1 MSDAVTPQTAPQAES
16 PDTEGQDETLVE
28 TLQLERI
35 EENLFRGRSPDTRPG
50 RIFGGQ
56 VIAQSLLAAY
66 ETVETRHC
74 HSLHCY
80 FIRPGDPTVPIVFE
94 VDRSRDGGSFT
105 TRRVVAIQ
113 RGKQIFNLAASF
125 KDPEEGFSHQ
135 SDMPAGP
142 HWSEL
147 KDEAELMAE
156 FMKNAPEEAKRWM
169 RGPRPIEM
177 RSADARTYFMGGPKP
192 PEAQNWFRCRTP
204 IGDDAHMHQVILAY
218 ASDMNLLSTAMRPHG
233 VHWQTPGFQSA
244 SLDHAMWFHKPTDF
258 NQWHLYVHDSP
269 SASDGRGLIRGQ
281 IYAEDGT
288 LVASVAQEGLI
299 RMKAAKD

>member
-1 MSDAVTPQTAPQAES
+1 MTETPPVPE
-16 PDTEGQDETLVE
+16 TEAQDETLVE

-35 EENLFRGRSPDTRPG
+35 EENLFRGTSPDTQPG

-66 ETVETRHC
+66 ETVETRVC

-80 FIRPGDPTVPIVFE
+80 FIRPGDPTTPIVFE

-125 KDPEEGFSHQ
+125 KDAEEGFRHQ
-135 SDMPAGP
+135 APMPPGP
-142 HWSEL
+142 HWRDLPDQREVL
-147 KDEAELMAE
+147 AELM
-156 FMKNAPEEAKRWM
+156 KDAPEEAKRWLKRPM
-169 RGPRPIEM
+169 PIEM
-177 RSADARTYFMGGPKP
+177 RSQDARTYWMSGPKDP
-192 PEAQNWFRCRTP
+192 VAQNWFRCSTP

-244 SLDHAMWFHKPTDF
+244 SLDHAMWFHQPTDF

-269 SASDGRGLIRGQ
+269 SASDGRGLIRGS

-288 LVASVAQEGLI
+288 LVASVAQEGLM
-299 RMKAAKD
+299 RMRPK

>member
-1 MSDAVTPQTAPQAES
+1 MSDAKASEDPAPEDQ
-16 PDTEGQDETLVE
+16 GQDETLVE

-35 EENLFRGRSPDTRPG
+35 EENLFRGTSPDTQPG

-56 VIAQSLLAAY
+56 VIGQSLLAAY
-66 ETVETRHC
+66 ETVETRVC

-113 RGKQIFNLAASF
+113 HGKQIFNLAASF

-135 SDMPAGP
+135 SAMPAGA

-147 KDEAELMAE
+147 PDEAEMAKE
-156 FMKNAPEEAKRWM
+156 WLKNAPPEAKRWM
-169 RGPRPIEM
+169 RVRPIEM
-177 RSADARTYFMGGPKP
+177 RAADARTYWMDGPKEP
-192 PEAQNWFRCRTP
+192 VSQNWFRCRTP
-204 IGDDAHMHQVILAY
+204 IGDDPHMHQVILAY

-258 NQWHLYVHDSP
+258 NQWHLYAHDSP
-269 SASDGRGLIRGQ
+269 SASDGRGFIRGQ
-281 IYAEDGT
+281 IFAEDGT
-288 LVASVAQEGLI
+288 LVASVAQEGLL
-299 RMKAAKD
+299 RMKPAK

>member
-1 MSDAVTPQTAPQAES
+1 MSEIQTPE
-16 PDTEGQDETLVE
+16 TEAQDETLVE

-35 EENLFRGRSPDTRPG
+35 EENLFRGTSPDNSPG

-66 ETVETRHC
+66 ETVEARIC

-105 TRRVVAIQ
+105 TRRVIAVQ
-113 RGKQIFNLAASF
+113 HGKQIFNLAASF
-125 KDPEEGFSHQ
+125 KDPEEGFFHQ
-135 SDMPAGP
+135 ASMPPGP

-147 KDEAELMAE
+147 RDQREVMLEM
-156 FMKNAPEEAKRWM
+156 MKNAPEQAKRWLSRPM
-169 RGPRPIEM
+169 PIEM
-177 RSADARTYFMGGPKP
+177 RSKDARTYWLDKTPKE
-192 PEAQNWFRCRTP
+192 PESQNWFRCATP
-204 IGDDAHMHQVILAY
+204 IGDDPRMHQVILAY

-233 VHWQTPGFQSA
+233 VHWQTKGFQSA
-244 SLDHAMWFHKPTDF
+244 SLDHAMWFHKPTNF
-258 NQWHLYVHDSP
+258 NDWHLYVHDSP
-269 SASDGRGLIRGQ
+269 SASDGRGLIRGA

-288 LVASVAQEGLI
+288 LVASVAQEGLL
-299 RMKAAKD
+299 RMKAQA

>member
-1 MSDAVTPQTAPQAES
+1 MSENLPPE
-16 PDTEGQDETLVE
+16 TEAQDETLVE

-35 EENLFRGRSPDTRPG
+35 EENLFRGTSPDNAPG

-66 ETVETRHC
+66 ETVEARVC

-105 TRRVVAIQ
+105 TRRVVAVQ
-113 RGKQIFNLAASF
+113 HGKQIFNLAASF
-125 KDPEEGFSHQ
+125 KDPEEGFFHQ
-135 SDMPAGP
+135 AVMPEGP

-147 KDEAELMAE
+147 RDQREVMLELM
-156 FMKNAPEEAKRWM
+156 KDAPEQAKRWLSRPM
-169 RGPRPIEM
+169 PIEM
-177 RSADARTYFMGGPKP
+177 RSKDARTYWMDKQPKP
-192 PEAQNWFRCRTP
+192 PESQNWFRCATP
-204 IGDDAHMHQVILAY
+204 IGDDPRMHQVILAY

-233 VHWQTPGFQSA
+233 VHWQTKGFQSA
-244 SLDHAMWFHKPTDF
+244 SLDHAMWFHKPTNF
-258 NQWHLYVHDSP
+258 NDWHLYVHDSP
-269 SASDGRGLIRGQ
+269 SASDGRGLIRGA

-288 LVASVAQEGLI
+288 LVASVAQEGLL
-299 RMKAAKD
+299 RMRSDGK